1 VAVGVKPALLF
12 DGTCGPCTRM
22 ANWVRR
28 HDRKA
33 QLEVV
38 PNQGPGVLERFGV
51 TRAEADRAVWLVE
64 PGGRRREG
72 AAAVS
77 GTLEV
82 LGGGWRLLALPYGTR
97 PSAAIAEAAY
107 RLVSRNRHHLAA
119 FGVTPEC
126 DGPGNPCG
134 V

>member
-1 VAVGVKPALLF
+1 
-12 DGTCGPCTRM
+12 M

-28 HDRKA
+28 HDREG

-97 PSAAIAEAAY
+97 PSAAVAEAAY
-107 RLVSRNRHHLAA
+107 RWVSRNRHRLAR
-119 FGVTPEC
+119 FGDTPEC
-126 DGPGNPCG
+126 DRPGNPCAD
-134 V
+134 